1 MKKILSL
8 ILMVAMLMSVN
19 TFVYAEQIEI
29 DTSFEGVIFTYED
42 INMQIKIPSEWYR
55 AELADE
61 YVQAG
66 YFDCF
71 AAEDGTYTL
80 LKLVNQNIEEILAVL
95 QGDETYQDVELIT
108 INGIQAII
116 YVNTTLNNYGTII
129 PFSDGTMSVQMEMGP
144 AGDQAIAQTLMTLM
158 ATVDTIQ

>member
-1 MKKILSL
+1 MDARPRIP
-8 ILMVAMLMSVN
+8 AAY
-19 TFVYAEQIEI
+19 TPQATQDVYKRQ
-29 DTSFEGVIFTYED
+29 
-42 INMQIKIPSEWYR
+42 
-55 AELADE
+55 
-61 YVQAG
+61 
-66 YFDCF
+66 
-71 AAEDGTYTL
+71 
-80 LKLVNQNIEEILAVL
+80 L

-144 AGDQAIAQTLMTLM
+144 AGDQANAQTLMTLM